1 MRTDYQYTIRSCYLG
16 YITQAITN
24 NLAPLL
30 FVVFREEFG
39 ISLEMIGRLILVNF
53 GTQILADFLAMRYAD
68 RLGYRASAVIAHA
81 CSAAGLVCLGVLP
94 FLTEDPYLALTAAVV
109 IYAVGGGIIEVLI
122 SPIVD
127 ALPGDAKASAMS
139 LLHSFY
145 CWGQVTVVL
154 VSTVIIK
161 ILGRAYWPVLP
172 LFWALVPLYNLFRFT
187 RSPLAPHVAEH
198 ERTPLRTLFAD
209 GRFVVALVL
218 MVCAGASELTMA
230 QWSSYFAEKGLGVDK
245 LLGDLL
251 GPCLFAVFMGTGR
264 AIYGVL
270 GHRLPLKGAML
281 ACAALCVICYAVAV
295 LSPVPVVSLL
305 GCALCGLSVSLLW
318 PGTFSLSSAAFPKGG
333 TLMFGLLAVCGD
345 LGASLGPW
353 LAGAAASLV
362 AGSSAGQAGGLA
374 SAASASETF
383 GLKVGLGAAAI
394 FPVILFA
401 SLAAW
406 RRRDAARDAPPVG

>member
-1 MRTDYQYTIRSCYLG
+1 MRTDYKYTLRTCYLG

-30 FVVFREEFG
+30 FVVFRKEFG
-39 ISLEMIGRLILVNF
+39 ISLEMIGRLILINF
-53 GTQILADFLAMRYAD
+53 GTQILADLLAMRYAD
-68 RLGYRASAVIAHA
+68 RLGYRTSAVIAHA

-94 FLTEDPYLALTAAVV
+94 FVLDEPYFALTVAVV
-109 IYAVGGGIIEVLI
+109 VYAIGGGIIEVLI

-154 VSTVIIK
+154 VSTVMIK
-161 ILGRAYWPVLP
+161 VLGNAYWPVLP
-172 LFWALVPLYNLFRFT
+172 LLWALVPLYNLFRFT
-187 RSPLAPHVAEH
+187 RSPLVPPVSDH
-198 ERTPLRTLFAD
+198 ERTPLRELFGAK
-209 GRFVVALVL
+209 RFMIALVL

-245 LLGDLL
+245 LFGDLL
-251 GPCLFAVFMGTGR
+251 GPCLFAVLMGTGR
-264 AIYGVL
+264 AIYGFL
-270 GHRLPLKGAML
+270 GHRLPLKRAML
-281 ACAALCVICYAVAV
+281 ACAALCVACYAVAV
-295 LSPVPVVSLL
+295 LAPLPILSLL
-305 GCALCGLSVSLLW
+305 GCALCGFSVSLMW

-333 TLMFGLLAVCGD
+333 TAMFGLLAVCGD
-345 LGASLGPW
+345 LGAALGPW
-353 LAGAAASLV
+353 LAGAAADAT
-362 AGSSAGQAGGLA
+362 AGM
-374 SAASASETF
+374 AAAATSETF
-383 GLKVGLGAAAI
+383 GLKVGLGAAAV

-406 RRRDAARDAPPVG
+406 RGREAAR